1 VDNVG
6 LIHDMARLY
15 RAELENRETRIE
27 MLEKQLTTEREG
39 RERAEADVV
48 ALRDALE
55 EACHNCTVGDGECRK
70 DGKCIVPE
78 IQSQPHPGDPL
89 REELGRLRE
98 KLAVAK
104 AGLDWFHD
112 HKCKGCEHRECAGR
126 DWDGK
131 EFVCV
136 FDLPHKAW
144 QAVNSQK
151 GDAVLLP
158 EEDGDNR

>member
-1 VDNVG
+1 MTN
-6 LIHDMARLY
+6 RLL
-15 RAELENRETRIE
+15 R
-27 MLEKQLTTEREG
+27 KQLTAERTQ
-39 RERAEADVV
+39 RERAEADNV
-48 ALRDALE
+48 AIGKNATEAFHALCQRELTADTIREVIDLLRPIAVE
-55 EACHNCTVGDGECRK
+55 
-70 DGKCIVPE
+70 
-78 IQSQPHPGDPL
+78 PHPGDPL
-89 REELGRLRE
+89 LEELGRLRE

-151 GDAVLLP
+151 GDA
-158 EEDGDNR
+158 E

>member
-27 MLEKQLTTEREG
+27 TLEKQLTTEREG
-39 RERAEADVV
+39 RERAEADNAALVEEIIRCV
-48 ALRDALE
+48 SRECSDTCDDSASCPTCNLRDLMDRA
-55 EACHNCTVGDGECRK
+55 
-70 DGKCIVPE
+70 
-78 IQSQPHPGDPL
+78 QQPHPGAPL
-89 REELGRLRE
+89 REELERLRE

-151 GDAVLLP
+151 GDA
-158 EEDGDNR
+158 E